1 MLPDRRLLIG
11 QKWLENAKIQ
21 KFKCDILGDFQ
32 TLCSTKDYCGGA
44 DFGDFLIG
52 VCGGSCFVNGSHS
65 NTIMFEQKKSGKS
78 SGNLF
83 FLASKVEERPLLFAL
98 LSSAVQLRGYR
109 ARVGG
114 G

>member
-1 MLPDRRLLIG
+1 MIFFSTQNVNVARFAR
-11 QKWLENAKIQ
+11 NV
-21 KFKCDILGDFQ
+21 KCDFFCDFQ

-52 VCGGSCFVNGSHS
+52 GGGSCFVNGSHS